1 MKIPR
6 FLQLW
11 WFKHKRSYGYEVELV
26 TRDYV
31 DKVFNDWHDATKI
44 IFFIVH
50 KHRCSSYTTVNVTSA
65 EGFKLKDEVLQWFKD
80 NDVEWK
86 MIMRLAPE
94 LGKNETDA
102 MRKSDMVSL
111 YFFDETQAVEF
122 KLTFL

>member
-1 MKIPR
+1 MKIPHS
-6 FLQLW
+6 LKLW

-31 DKVFNDWHDATKI
+31 DRVFADWHDATKI
-44 IFFIVH
+44 IFFLVD
-50 KHRCSSYTTVNVTSA
+50 KYRCNRYTTVNVTNA
-65 EGFKLKDEVLQWFKD
+65 DGFRIKPEVLQWFED
-80 NDVEWK
+80 NHVDWK
-86 MIMRLAPE
+86 LIMRLAPQ

-102 MRKSDMVSL
+102 QRKSDMVSL